1 MADSTWKEDTHQETE
16 TNSEGGQSEKEGYA
30 ASPANLDSQMFLAQR
45 QDKEKFPIQFAVDD
59 FMFVE
64 QLTQSKNSVI
74 WLVNYR
80 FANDLLVLKE
90 VNFKRFMKHH
100 WVNLQREFLSVQLVH
115 NNVLRTHGY
124 FFVPNKVFFVQ
135 EYAKGGDLYQSLKR
149 QGPFPEDRVRKI
161 MVQLLDAVEYIHYKN
176 IIHRDLKLDNVLF
189 MSTNSDQ
196 IKVAD
201 FGVCFP
207 KTESRADPETKVGTL
222 DYMAPEVLK
231 DSRQDQCY
239 DEKVDVWAIGIIT
252 YELLHGFPPFSNP
265 NFERTCYNIT
275 QSTFENSARL
285 SPLASDFINSVLRKA
300 PEERLT
306 VEGMQK
312 HEWLAG
318 IKGTPGARPKPQVPG
333 LGVSSSLRGQEDEDK
348 LTVYRMRA
356 EFLTHHVRCEILR
369 RNTKTVLVMTDCPIT
384 RQLLSTL
391 LWLKKYKVI
400 MRSSADAKNIYTQA
414 QEVQA
419 EVYVID
425 VSPFNIQVMRSA
437 FRNVLAMPNRP
448 ILLALVTI
456 TQGRQPHV
464 IADLFDYCIHK
475 PVDRTQM
482 EVFPTAVNNNNFAE
496 GEAKLGMDNT
506 EGRAVPTAAI
516 KYDEPVAPK
525 ETPPQ
530 PLAVSAP
537 PMPLGRK
544 PEVNTTLSPKPTA
557 VIAPVSS
564 TGSTGSLDKAM
575 GNMALGGAGAK
586 DDDDDEDGGKDGKA
600 TIWQKLKSVTSV
612 LL

>member
-1 MADSTWKEDTHQETE
+1 MSETE
-16 TNSEGGQSEKEGYA
+16 KVHDETNQTESSEGGEGDGPVP
-30 ASPANLDSQMFLAQR
+30 SPANLDSQMFLAQR

-80 FANDLLVLKE
+80 FGNDLLVLKE
-90 VNFKRFMKHH
+90 INFKRFMKHH

-149 QGPFPEDRVRKI
+149 LGQFGEERVKKI
-161 MVQLLDAVEYIHYKN
+161 IVQLLDAVEYIHAKN
-176 IIHRDLKLDNVLF
+176 IIHRDLKLDNILF
-189 MSTNSDQ
+189 TSTVSDQ

-222 DYMAPEVLK
+222 DYMAPEVLT
-231 DSRQDQCY
+231 DSQHDQCY

-275 QSTFENSARL
+275 QSTFENSSRL

-300 PEERLT
+300 PVERLT

-312 HEWLAG
+312 HAWLQG
-318 IKGTPGARPKPQVPG
+318 VKGTPGSRPKPSVRG
-333 LGVSSSLRGQEDEDK
+333 LGGVVGSQRSDDEDK
-348 LTVYRMRA
+348 MAVYKMRA

-369 RNTKTVLVMTDCPIT
+369 RNTKTVLVMTDCPVT

-391 LWLKKYKVI
+391 LWLKKYKVV
-400 MRSSADAKNIYTQA
+400 MRSSSDAANIYQQA

-482 EVFPTAVNNNNFAE
+482 EVFPTAVNNLNFAE
-496 GEAKLGMDNT
+496 GEAKLEAAVEAEAGKSKAEGGQPAAASTSANPAANPAAKEAEGDSQKGLDKSMAKLTVDN
-506 EGRAVPTAAI
+506 
-516 KYDEPVAPK
+516 
-525 ETPPQ
+525 
-530 PLAVSAP
+530 
-537 PMPLGRK
+537 
-544 PEVNTTLSPKPTA
+544 LSPT
-557 VIAPVSS
+557 
-564 TGSTGSLDKAM
+564 
-575 GNMALGGAGAK
+575 GAG
-586 DDDDDEDGGKDGKA
+586 DDQSPAAEEESGDNALDSKSPGSSRKSQDELKPSM
-600 TIWQKLKSVTSV
+600 WQKLKSVTSV
-612 LL
+612 VLL